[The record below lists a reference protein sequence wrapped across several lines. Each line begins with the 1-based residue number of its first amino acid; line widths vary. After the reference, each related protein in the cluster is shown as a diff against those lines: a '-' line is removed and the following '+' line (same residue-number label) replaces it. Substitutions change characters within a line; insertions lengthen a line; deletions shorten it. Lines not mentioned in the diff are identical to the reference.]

1 MNPPGVPSRWL
12 VLEVPRPED
21 PERSALVV
29 EALMDLAGHGVE
41 ERDDQ
46 LVVYLPESD
55 DPEQVSLLLESLTRQ
70 LAPLLDTPTD
80 EEDAAPFIHHRWQSH
95 EDWKESWREGL
106 GPRRIGDRLVVSPP
120 WSEVDLREGEILLT
134 IDPGMAF
141 GTAEH
146 PTTRGC
152 LRLLESQVNPGDRL
166 ADVGTGSGILAIAA
180 LRLGADH
187 VVALE
192 IEPWSC
198 EAARANAEIN
208 GVSDGL
214 EIREE
219 RVGLDFLPGEAPFDG
234 IMANIESG
242 VLLPRLPGLRRGLG
256 DGGWLVLSGILLSE
270 VESIRSAAE
279 EAELEFEAEDR
290 EEEWW
295 SGVFRAR

>member
-1 MNPPGVPSRWL
+1 MSRSGVPSRWL

-21 PERSALVV
+21 PERSSLVV
-29 EALMDLAGHGVE
+29 ETLMDLAGHGVE
-41 ERDDQ
+41 ERDDR
-46 LVVYLPESD
+46 LLAYLPGSD
-55 DPEQVSLLLESLTRQ
+55 DPEQVPILLDSLTRQ
-70 LAPLLDTPTD
+70 LRSLLDPPVD
-80 EEDAAPFIHHRWQSH
+80 AEDGEPLIHHRWQSH

-106 GPRRIGDRLVVSPP
+106 GPRRIGERLVVSPP
-120 WSEVDLREGEILLT
+120 WSEVELREGDILLT

-152 LRLLESQVNPGDRL
+152 LRLLESQVSPGDRL

-192 IEPWSC
+192 IDAWSC

-219 RVGLDFLPGEAPFDG
+219 RAGLDLLPGEAPFDG

-242 VLLPRLPGLRRGLG
+242 VLLPRLPGLRRGLR
-256 DGGWLVLSGILLSE
+256 DGGWLVLSGILRSE
-270 VESIRSAAE
+270 VPSIRSAAE